1 MTELLWELEEGVD
14 SFFSAQQKRLLIEP
28 LYSSKA
34 MPVPFL
40 AANTIAAYRAPDLL
54 PVVTDVLL
62 ELRGQKPDMQAGG
75 VGPYIPW
82 QLQGD
87 VSVCIKIV
95 QSQHGDEL
103 AVSERSRQ
111 RGVVHSYLD
120 LSVQNQISFYA
131 VLDVFGDLR
140 EAMGGALLRVW
151 ATGAQQAQEIT
162 PEAGLRQSG
171 DWVWLEEV
179 GLGLA
184 LWSGQFEN
192 VSGLWLRW
200 CDRSGQVIAT
210 GAEEASSIATWS
222 ERAEAEIERAN
233 AAEAKSRLLAD
244 RLRAMGIDPEEV

>member
-1 MTELLWELEEGVD
+1 
-14 SFFSAQQKRLLIEP
+14 
-28 LYSSKA
+28 
-34 MPVPFL
+34 
-40 AANTIAAYRAPDLL
+40 
-54 PVVTDVLL
+54 
-62 ELRGQKPDMQAGG
+62 
-75 VGPYIPW
+75 
-82 QLQGD
+82 
-87 VSVCIKIV
+87 
-95 QSQHGDEL
+95 
-103 AVSERSRQ
+103 
-111 RGVVHSYLD
+111 
-120 LSVQNQISFYA
+120 

>member
-14 SFFSAQQKRLLIEP
+14 SLFSSKQKRLLISP
-28 LYSSKA
+28 LYSSRVL
-34 MPVPFL
+34 PLPFL
-40 AANTIAAYRAPDLL
+40 AANTIAAYRSPDLP
-54 PVVTDVLL
+54 PVVADMLL
-62 ELRGQKPDMQAGG
+62 ELRGQKPDMQACG

-82 QLQGD
+82 QLQGN

-111 RGVVHSYLD
+111 RGAVYTHQS
-120 LSVQNQISFYA
+120 LSIQNQISFYV
-131 VLDVFGDLR
+131 VLDMFGEIQ

-162 PEAGLRQSG
+162 PETGLRQSG
-171 DWVWLEEV
+171 DWVWLEDV
-179 GLGLA
+179 SLGLA
-184 LWSGQFEN
+184 LWSGRFED

-200 CDRSGQVIAT
+200 CNRSGQVVPT
-210 GAEEASSIATWS
+210 GAEEAGSIATWS

-244 RLRAMGIDPEEV
+244 RLRALGINPEEV